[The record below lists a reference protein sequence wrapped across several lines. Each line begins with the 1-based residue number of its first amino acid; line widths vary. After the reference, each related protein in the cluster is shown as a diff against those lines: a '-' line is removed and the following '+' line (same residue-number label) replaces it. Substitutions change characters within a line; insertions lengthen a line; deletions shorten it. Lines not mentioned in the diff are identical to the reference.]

1 MIDCLRRGFRGDCAT
16 AGFFLRYHPSNVFG
30 LGQDEE
36 IEDLKAS
43 TQDFLDMLESPLNN
57 LELRKESSANWLA
70 QCEQVLQEAVDLL
83 DPSLPSGLVL
93 CEKIGLELPKVAVK
107 FVSLSQACQD
117 HCLSIIE
124 DLAENCSPREMFA
137 AFMEALNMYTTSET
151 LICCIPLVQGLSIV
165 FSRLKRR
172 QGQFFQEASIGLLA
186 LVRLAAQDEGGE
198 EEEETPME
206 TVQGMDGHNVFTLG
220 QVRAAIVNDIVQL
233 AQTVRETCDTVGV
246 VEQREYFQ
254 QRLGMFAL
262 QILGIT
268 GEKVACPGTEVPVSV
283 MELAEL
289 LPFCGLSLLRLLTGD
304 QIEDLIETTSD
315 EISEQVNGKN
325 TKKLEASKGAA
336 LAVYWTLFNNQVA
349 EAAEV
354 TLKSIKEVLQFSG
367 RRGIVAALSVAASL
381 LTGQSSR
388 PLSSVAAKGLALVD
402 TILELVSS
410 LTYSFD
416 DEEAERWLALV
427 LRIIPTLQRLQN
439 VVVYALNVEMRRQGY
454 AAFKKVIQDVVPEA
468 ARLQCL
474 QMLINDC
481 VSPSL
486 VSLHL
491 ILIKDEIAR
500 AWPPSPQQQKE
511 PIRDANPL
519 RERLHT
525 GAFASPFISNDV
537 LDVIGSVLRPK
548 NGTPPD
554 LPDQIDSVQSALNLY
569 RFILIRESSGKTN
582 HTGILSKEALTM
594 ARKQWLLPLREH
606 LGGVSVGLMG
616 EADEMSSAM
625 ALAIDNL
632 QSVVYRC
639 LELNEEVF
647 AQL

>member
-233 AQTVRETCDTVGV
+233 AQTVRETCDTVG
-246 VEQREYFQ
+246 
-254 QRLGMFAL
+254 
-262 QILGIT
+262 GIT

>member
-1 MIDCLRRGFRGDCAT
+1 MAASIVDRLRDA
-16 AGFFLRYHPSNVFG
+16 ALRCC
-30 LGQDEE
+30 QDEE

-233 AQTVRETCDTVGV
+233 AQTVRETCDTVG
-246 VEQREYFQ
+246 
-254 QRLGMFAL
+254 
-262 QILGIT
+262 GIT

>member
-1 MIDCLRRGFRGDCAT
+1 MAASIVDRLRDA
-16 AGFFLRYHPSNVFG
+16 ALRCC
-30 LGQDEE
+30 QDEE

>member
-1 MIDCLRRGFRGDCAT
+1 M
-16 AGFFLRYHPSNVFG
+16 
-30 LGQDEE
+30 
-36 IEDLKAS
+36 
-43 TQDFLDMLESPLNN
+43 
-57 LELRKESSANWLA
+57 
-70 QCEQVLQEAVDLL
+70 
-83 DPSLPSGLVL
+83 
-93 CEKIGLELPKVAVK
+93 
-107 FVSLSQACQD
+107 
-117 HCLSIIE
+117 
-124 DLAENCSPREMFA
+124 
-137 AFMEALNMYTTSET
+137 
-151 LICCIPLVQGLSIV
+151 
-165 FSRLKRR
+165 
-172 QGQFFQEASIGLLA
+172 
-186 LVRLAAQDEGGE
+186 
-198 EEEETPME
+198 
-206 TVQGMDGHNVFTLG
+206 
-220 QVRAAIVNDIVQL
+220 
-233 AQTVRETCDTVGV
+233 
-246 VEQREYFQ
+246 
-254 QRLGMFAL
+254 
-262 QILGIT
+262 
-268 GEKVACPGTEVPVSV
+268 
-283 MELAEL
+283 
-289 LPFCGLSLLRLLTGD
+289 
-304 QIEDLIETTSD
+304 
-315 EISEQVNGKN
+315 
-325 TKKLEASKGAA
+325 
-336 LAVYWTLFNNQVA
+336 YWTLFNNQVA

-554 LPDQIDSVQSALNLY
+554 LPDQIDSV
-569 RFILIRESSGKTN
+569 SS
-582 HTGILSKEALTM
+582 H
-594 ARKQWLLPLREH
+594 
-606 LGGVSVGLMG
+606 
-616 EADEMSSAM
+616 D
-625 ALAIDNL
+625 
-632 QSVVYRC
+632 
-639 LELNEEVF
+639 
-647 AQL
+647 

>member
-554 LPDQIDSVQSALNLY
+554 LPDQIDSV
-569 RFILIRESSGKTN
+569 SS
-582 HTGILSKEALTM
+582 H
-594 ARKQWLLPLREH
+594 
-606 LGGVSVGLMG
+606 
-616 EADEMSSAM
+616 D
-625 ALAIDNL
+625 
-632 QSVVYRC
+632 
-639 LELNEEVF
+639 
-647 AQL
+647 